1 MESLKNDEVK
11 TNNDFNILLNK
22 SNNIE
27 KQIQNSKYSLNDY
40 KSKLN
45 IYIEMENHYEGFN
58 KGVKEVLK
66 NKNWAWPNSFSF
78 RSCSVFPFCS
88 VA

>member
-1 MESLKNDEVK
+1 MEGLKNDEVK
-11 TNNDFNILLNK
+11 TNNDFNILLKSK

-27 KQIQNSKYSLNDY
+27 KQIQESKYSLNDY

-58 KGVKEVLK
+58 KKVLK
-66 NKNWAWPNSFSF
+66 V
-78 RSCSVFPFCS
+78 SC
-88 VA
+88 

>member
-66 NKNWAWPNSFSF
+66 NKNLQGITRGSWAKL
-78 RSCSVFPFCS
+78 
-88 VA
+88 